1 MEDNDMMVDM
11 QYGSRPSKMC
21 LSPVINKVLTYDIV
35 HQTKVSGAFIENDA
49 IGCYDCIV
57 NSLVLL
63 ELRHLGLPTYA
74 L

>member
-1 MEDNDMMVDM
+1 
-11 QYGSRPSKMC
+11 MC